1 MGHIALYRTWR
12 PQAFRDMV
20 GQQHIVQ
27 TLQNAIREERL
38 SHAYLFSGPRGTGKT
53 SAAKIL
59 AKAINC
65 ERGPAPEPCNE
76 CPACRGIT
84 AGTVMD
90 VVEIDAASNRGIDE
104 IREIRDKVRYAP
116 TEVRRKVYII
126 DEVHMLTAEAFNALL
141 KTLEEPP
148 RHALFVL
155 ATTEPHRVPATIV
168 SRCQRFE
175 FRRVS
180 AAEQAA
186 RMREIC
192 RHEGIEAEDE
202 ALEYIARLSDGG
214 MRDALSLLDQIASFT
229 GGNVTLRDAVEIT
242 GGLQDEQFARLAA
255 AVRDGDAGAA
265 LREAE
270 ALMRAGKNPERCLEL
285 IMRDFRD
292 LLLVRLAPGAVS
304 PEGGSGAGRLGE
316 LAGAF
321 SVERLFSIMETLN
334 RYLVDMKYAAHPQTM
349 FELALLKLCAE
360 TGSPAEREPA
370 GSGADV
376 EAGAGGAVSA
386 AELAELRRRVAELER
401 RVEALMRGAARA
413 GSAALEFTGGKAGD
427 AARAESGD
435 RADEGTA
442 AEVTL
447 SGRSP
452 AVGRAAGREAVPG
465 RPSRLPGQGAGAADG
480 TPSRASGPDA
490 GARTPL
496 RTPGQDAGGK
506 APSGPPR
513 PPAVKVRLQPFLAAA
528 DSPETKQIIAQWPDV
543 LQEVKKASISLQ
555 AWLKNGEPVAFADG
569 TVLVAFLTPIH
580 RETTEKPANRQTIE
594 DAIAAV
600 LGREVRMATVMRKEW
615 QEALAE
621 ASAAPLPDGR
631 EELKL
636 VPEDE
641 SDDPPWVEEAVR
653 LFGSSLAVVEDE

>member
-1 MGHIALYRTWR
+1 MGHIALYRSWR

-202 ALEYIARLSDGG
+202 ALDFIARLSDGG

-229 GGNVTLRDAVEIT
+229 DGKVTLRDAVEIT
-242 GGLQDEQFARLAA
+242 GGLQDEQFARLAE

-265 LREAE
+265 IGEAE

-285 IMRDFRD
+285 ILRDFRD
-292 LLLVRLAPGAVS
+292 LLLLRLAPNAVAG
-304 PEGGSGAGRLGE
+304 ESGPSRTGRLGE

-321 SVERLFSIMETLN
+321 SVERLFSIIETLN

-360 TGSPAEREPA
+360 TERAGEKAPVRAETADSGA
-370 GSGADV
+370 GSA
-376 EAGAGGAVSA
+376 AGAAS
-386 AELAELRRRVAELER
+386 ELAALRQRIADLER
-401 RVEALMRGAARA
+401 KVEALMRGAPPAGAAAPGAARA
-413 GSAALEFTGGKAGD
+413 YGATASGVTGGGKA
-427 AARAESGD
+427 
-435 RADEGTA
+435 ADEAGP
-442 AEVTL
+442 
-447 SGRSP
+447 G
-452 AVGRAAGREAVPG
+452 GKAAGRE
-465 RPSRLPGQGAGAADG
+465 
-480 TPSRASGPDA
+480 TDA
-490 GARTPL
+490 GRSDRP
-496 RTPGQDAGGK
+496 PGEGRM
-506 APSGPPR
+506 PPPTPR
-513 PPAVKVRLQPFLAAA
+513 PPGAKQKLQPFVAAA
-528 DSPETKQIIAQWPDV
+528 DSPDTKQVIAQWPEV
-543 LQEVKKASISLQ
+543 LQQVKKASITLH

-580 RETTEKPANRQTIE
+580 RETTEKPANRQAIE
-594 DAIAAV
+594 EAMTAV
-600 LGREVRMATVMRKEW
+600 LGCDVRLATVMRKEW
-615 QEALAE
+615 QEALAGADAA
-621 ASAAPLPDGR
+621 ASSGGR

-636 VPEDE
+636 VPDDE
-641 SDDPPWVEEAVR
+641 AGDPPWVEEAVK
-653 LFGSSLAVVEDE
+653 LFGGSLVVVEDD